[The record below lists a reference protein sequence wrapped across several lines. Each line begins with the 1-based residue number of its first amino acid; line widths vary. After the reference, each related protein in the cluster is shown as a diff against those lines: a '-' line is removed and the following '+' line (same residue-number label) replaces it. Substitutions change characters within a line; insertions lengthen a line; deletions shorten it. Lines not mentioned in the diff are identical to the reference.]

1 MSTVNAFS
9 PKGQT
14 YLVTTSDVQIKTQ
27 DNVNAVSYRIR
38 NLSTSTAYF
47 GWKPAD
53 PTGATVAIG
62 TVTTPTAGSPSQN
75 VIGMF
80 PESVEVFTL
89 PPNVWLKSGTA
100 NAFEVIAGEG
110 I

>member
-14 YLVTTSDVQIKTQ
+14 YLVTTSDVQVKTQ

-53 PTGATVAIG
+53 PTGAAVTIG

-89 PPNVWLKSGTA
+89 PPNVWFKSGTA

>member
-1 MSTVNAFS
+1 MSTVNAFT
-9 PKGQT
+9 PRGQT
-14 YLVTTSDVQIKTQ
+14 FLVTTSDVQIVTR
-27 DNVNAVSYRIR
+27 DNVNAISYRVR
-38 NLSTSTAYF
+38 NLLTSTAYF

-53 PTGATVAIG
+53 PTGAAVSVG
-62 TVTTPTAGSPSQN
+62 TVTTPTAGSPSSN

-89 PPNVWLKSGTA
+89 PPNVWLKADTA
-100 NAFEVIAGEG
+100 NAFEIIAGTG

>member
-14 YLVTTSDVQIKTQ
+14 YLVTTSDVQVKTQ

-89 PPNVWLKSGTA
+89 PPNVWFKSGTA

>member
-1 MSTVNAFS
+1 MSTVNAFT
-9 PKGQT
+9 PRGKT
-14 YLVTTSDVQIKTQ
+14 YLVTTSDVQIQTQ
-27 DNVNAVSYRIR
+27 DNMGAISYRVR
-38 NLSTSTAYF
+38 NLLTSAAYF

-53 PTGATVAIG
+53 PLGGTVAIG
-62 TVTTPTAGSPSQN
+62 SVTTPTAGSPSQN

-80 PESVEVFTL
+80 PQSVEVFTL
-89 PPNVWLKSGTA
+89 PPNVWLKADTA

>member
-100 NAFEVIAGEG
+100 VAFEVIAGEG

>member
-14 YLVTTSDVQIKTQ
+14 YLVTTSDVQVKTQ

-53 PTGATVAIG
+53 PTGATVSIG

-80 PESVEVFTL
+80 AESVEVFTL
-89 PPNVWLKSGTA
+89 PPNVWFKSGTA